1 MKNIVKIFSAGLLA
15 LSLWSCTNNKVD
27 YQTCDFV
34 TFANKSFSVKEN
46 AAEVKIPVNLY
57 SSTTKTVTVTYT
69 ITEGE
74 DFAVSGEDYSIEGS
88 VGTLTISND
97 PNQPSDSIVIKPV
110 SKEGVVQG
118 NKKIQIVLAELAEDG
133 VQKSGIDTCKVTIID
148 VDGGINLLVGNW
160 VGSGLASDKNPV
172 DIDWDLELVSADDP
186 NLENYPDANVMIAA
200 GSTIK
205 DPMGN
210 NWELQVPV
218 YCYFDD
224 GKSELHIYPYQIFA
238 GGNFGEKVGVLYIS
252 LETVATL
259 NGVDTDFIFQVEDG
273 VLTLMSK
280 MVLALSSMDDS
291 GNLTLTDHFCGA
303 VSADGKIYKK

>member
-1 MKNIVKIFSAGLLA
+1 M
-15 LSLWSCTNNKVD
+15 
-27 YQTCDFV
+27 
-34 TFANKSFSVKEN
+34 
-46 AAEVKIPVNLY
+46 
-57 SSTTKTVTVTYT
+57 
-69 ITEGE
+69 
-74 DFAVSGEDYSIEGS
+74 
-88 VGTLTISND
+88 
-97 PNQPSDSIVIKPV
+97 
-110 SKEGVVQG
+110 
-118 NKKIQIVLAELAEDG
+118 
-133 VQKSGIDTCKVTIID
+133 
-148 VDGGINLLVGNW
+148 
-160 VGSGLASDKNPV
+160 GSGLASDKNPV

-186 NLENYPDANVMIAA
+186 NLEYYPNANVMIAA

-205 DPMGN
+205 DPVGN